1 MEDTERVEVEE
12 TEVEEADESSTDVL
26 GFDPV
31 ALVEA
36 AVSGRTSGMKYDDD
50 DVVVSRPRDMPKI
63 DHLRDAI
70 EMTHA
75 GDPLFLLPVG
85 SRLIIER
92 RSGLLHGRP
101 WIDTKV
107 YEIREIDQ
115 DSGLLKLWDP
125 ETHHH
130 ARDNFKAG
138 VRVGSRY
145 KVPPLKGR
153 WDAPPKVV
161 KVPVNVQVS
170 PVEMG
175 IDGMPVK
182 RGRGR
187 PAGVKNRSKEVIEQ
201 EKAIRAAMKLG
212 KKGRK

>member
-1 MEDTERVEVEE
+1 MEDTEQVEIEE
-12 TEVEEADESSTDVL
+12 TGVDESPADVL

-36 AVSGRTSGMKYDDD
+36 AVSGRTSGIKFDDD

-70 EMTHA
+70 EINHA
-75 GDPLFLLPVG
+75 GDPIFLLPVG

-92 RSGLLHGRP
+92 RSGLLNGRP

-138 VRVGSRY
+138 VKVGSRY
-145 KVPPLKGR
+145 KVPPMKGR
-153 WDAPPKVV
+153 WDAPPKIV
-161 KVPVNVQVS
+161 KVPSS
-170 PVEMG
+170 PVVVETG
-175 IDGMPVK
+175 VDGMPVK

-187 PAGVKNRSKEVIEQ
+187 PAGVKNRPREVIEQ
-201 EKAIRAAMKLG
+201 EKVIRAAMKLSK
-212 KKGRK
+212 KKGCK